1 MTGLLRKRWH
11 ASSSV
16 LRAVSL
22 SVPSSSISR
31 YLPTWTALM
40 PWWPICSSALR
51 TVLPCGSTTAFLGV
65 MMIFA
70 FILAHRNFA
79 ENVSWKRVK
88 NGFAKAVLR
97 RNALEMLIGFVL
109 VLLLVLVLELRTT
122 PG

>member
-1 MTGLLRKRWH
+1 
-11 ASSSV
+11 
-16 LRAVSL
+16 
-22 SVPSSSISR
+22 
-31 YLPTWTALM
+31 
-40 PWWPICSSALR
+40 
-51 TVLPCGSTTAFLGV
+51 
-65 MMIFA
+65 MIFA

-122 PG
+122 PGTIPRACWSSIPHGGMVSAKNRPKPERQRKKR